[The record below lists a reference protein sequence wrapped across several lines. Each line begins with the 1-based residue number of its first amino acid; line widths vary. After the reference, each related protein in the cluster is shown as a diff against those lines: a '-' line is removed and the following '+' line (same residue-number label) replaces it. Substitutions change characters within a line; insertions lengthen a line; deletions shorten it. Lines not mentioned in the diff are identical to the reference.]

1 MAGVSWPRARW
12 WPPLAVAGVTVA
24 AWLMIAPWDWSTVD
38 AQGQPTDIAQ
48 PWTALFLVAVV
59 VGLAVAA
66 VVRGE
71 PTAILSA
78 PLAGVATMAVM
89 YSWRASQARV
99 PGTNLWF
106 FGLIGV
112 VIPLGLLGAFGGAW
126 LALRSSP
133 GRDSRRDPPAGGQV
147 G

>member
-1 MAGVSWPRARW
+1 MAGVSRPRARW

-38 AQGQPTDIAQ
+38 AQGQPTDAAQ

-66 VVRGE
+66 VVRRE

-78 PLAGVATMAVM
+78 PLAGVATMAVL

-133 GRDSRRDPPAGGQV
+133 GRDSRRDPPAGDQV